1 MKIQSPFTP
10 LLSGGVVML
19 CEQEPLVSYDVTSET
34 AGGHIPAPAQEK
46 LFIPSND
53 RLQSGRA
60 LYDYE

>member
-1 MKIQSPFTP
+1 MKIKSQCAP

-19 CEQEPLVSYDVTSET
+19 REQEPLVSYDVTSES

-53 RLQSGRA
+53 GL
-60 LYDYE
+60 